1 MSLRRGYDDYED
13 DDDDAAPV
21 RSWKRWTLYALLVAF
36 GLFLGFLIPYV
47 LILDAQVRK
56 EFGDLQWQLPTRIFA
71 QPLALAD
78 GTHMDVPTLLLELE
92 AAGYR
97 NDGAGLVP
105 GTYMR
110 DGNRLR
116 IASRGF
122 ADIGG
127 AVPASRIEVVLG
139 GGRVAALKSLDA
151 GGPGGSRLL
160 VVKLDPA
167 PIAALYGSNQEERRL
182 VRLEDVPPLLISG
195 LQSVEDRDFKNHHGI
210 DIGGI
215 VRALWVDAREG
226 GMRQGGSTITQQLVR
241 MLFLSRE
248 RSFKRKFNEALY
260 ALLIEARFDK
270 RRILEAYLNEVFLAQ
285 QGQQSV
291 HGVGSGAQFW
301 FGRPLFSLPTQDI
314 ALLIGLVKG
323 PSYYDPRRY
332 PDRALARRNVVLDI
346 FAETGLIQPDEL
358 ARAKA
363 APLGIS
369 AHPGIV
375 TNRYPAFVDLVRRQ
389 LQSDYPADKLRGAGL
404 IIHTT
409 LDPAAQIYSENAVKS
424 ALDKAQR
431 KHGPALEAG
440 MVVTDTRTGGVVAV
454 VGSREFTQPDFDRA
468 LDAKRP
474 VGSLLKPFVYLLA
487 LAQPTR
493 YSLAT
498 VVQDTPVTVTQPNG
512 KRWSPSN
519 ADGRSHGG
527 VRVMDALAQSYN
539 QASVRI
545 GIDVGLDRVVK
556 IIQVLAGI
564 DAEPNPSLILG
575 AVDQSPFAMAQL
587 YQFLASDGEVQPL
600 YAVRGVLDAD
610 GQAVKRYDK
619 TPQPAQAGDALA
631 ARLVTLALQ
640 HTVTSGTAAALQS
653 DGLGFL
659 QAAGKTGTTND
670 NRDSWFAGF
679 TGSHLA
685 VIWVGND
692 ANQMTGLYGA
702 TGAMRVWSALFR
714 KLPSAPL
721 TVSNEG
727 LEWAWIAPEQYA
739 SVDQSCP
746 GARRFAFVRGIV
758 PAAAIGCGS
767 GETLDANNGWVRV
780 PSGDAAN
787 PEGAGQPPAN
797 QGQSNDQ
804 GWVRMPP
811 QTDPSRSDSSKTD
824 PIKPDPTKPDSKQ
837 PDSKQ
842 PDPNRSGRLPASP
855 NQDGP

>member
-1 MSLRRGYDDYED
+1 MRRGYDDYED
-13 DDDDAAPV
+13 DDEAPA
-21 RSWKRWTLYALLVAF
+21 RSWKHWTLYGLLGAF

-56 EFGDLQWQLPTRIFA
+56 EFGDLQWQLPTRVYA

-78 GTHMDVPTLLLELE
+78 GTRMDVPTLLLELE
-92 AAGYR
+92 AATYR
-97 NDGAGLVP
+97 NDGVGREP
-105 GTYMR
+105 GTYAH
-110 DGNRLR
+110 DGNRFR

-127 AVPASRIEVVLG
+127 AVPASRVELVLG
-139 GGRVAALKSLDA
+139 GGKVAALKSSD
-151 GGPGGSRLL
+151 GRRLAA
-160 VVKLDPA
+160 VKLDPA

-182 VRLEDVPPLLISG
+182 VRLDDVPPLLISG
-195 LQSVEDRDFKNHHGI
+195 LQAVEDRDFKNHHGI
-210 DIGGI
+210 DVGGI

-248 RSFKRKFNEALY
+248 RSLKRKFNEALY
-260 ALLIEARFDK
+260 AVLIEARFDK

-285 QGQQSV
+285 QGSQSI

-301 FGRPLFSLPTQDI
+301 FGRPLSSLPTPDI

-323 PSYYDPRRY
+323 PSYYDPRHY
-332 PDRALARRNVVLDI
+332 PDRALARRNVVLDT
-346 FAETGLIQPDEL
+346 FAETGLLKPDEL
-358 ARAKA
+358 ASAKA

-389 LQSDYPADKLRGAGL
+389 LQTDYPADKLRGAGL

-424 ALDKAQR
+424 ALEKAQR
-431 KHGPALEAG
+431 KRGPALEAG

-454 VGSREFTQPDFDRA
+454 VGSREFTEPDFDRA

-487 LAQPTR
+487 LAQPNR
-493 YSLAT
+493 YSLAS
-498 VVQDTPVTVTQPNG
+498 VVQDTPVSVAQGNG
-512 KRWSPSN
+512 KRWTPSN
-519 ADGRSHGG
+519 DEGRSHGG
-527 VRVMDALAQSYN
+527 VRLIDALAMSYN
-539 QASVRI
+539 QATVRV
-545 GIDVGLDRVVK
+545 GIDVGVDRLVK

-564 DAEPNPSLILG
+564 DADPNPSLILG

-600 YAVRGVLDAD
+600 YAVRGVLDSN

-619 TPQPAQAGDALA
+619 APQPAQAGDALA

-653 DGLGFL
+653 DGLGYL

-670 NRDSWFAGF
+670 SRDSWFAGF

-702 TGAMRVWSALFR
+702 TGGMRVWSALFK
-714 KLPSAPL
+714 KLPSTPL
-721 TVSNEG
+721 AVSNEG
-727 LEWAWIAPEQYA
+727 LDWAWIAPGQYA
-739 SVDQSCP
+739 SVEQSCP

-758 PAAAIGCGS
+758 PAPATGCGG
-767 GETLDANNGWVRV
+767 GETLDAENGWVRV
-780 PSGDAAN
+780 PSADDAN
-787 PEGAGQPPAN
+787 PGAPGQPPSAPRPT
-797 QGQSNDQ
+797 DEQ
-804 GWVRMPP
+804 GWVRVPA
-811 QTDPSRSDSSKTD
+811 
-824 PIKPDPTKPDSKQ
+824 Q
-837 PDSKQ
+837 PDAPSAGDNKQ
-842 PDPNRSGRLPASP
+842 
-855 NQDGP
+855 

>member
-1 MSLRRGYDDYED
+1 MSLRRGYDEIDDED
-13 DDDDAAPV
+13 EDEAPA
-21 RSWKRWTLYALLVAF
+21 RSWKRWMLYAFLGGF
-36 GLFLGFLIPYV
+36 GLFLGFLIPYA

-56 EFGDLQWQLPTRIFA
+56 EFGDLQWQLPTRVFA

-78 GTHMDVPTLLLELE
+78 GTRMDVPTLLLELE
-92 AAGYR
+92 AATYR
-97 NDGAGLVP
+97 NDGVGREP
-105 GTYMR
+105 GTYAH
-110 DGNRLR
+110 DGNHFH

-127 AVPASRIEVVLG
+127 PVPASRIEVVLG
-139 GGRVAALKSLDA
+139 GGRVAGLKSES
-151 GGPGGSRLL
+151 GGRLAAI
-160 VVKLDPA
+160 KLDPA

-195 LQSVEDRDFKNHHGI
+195 LQAVEDRDFKNHHGI

-248 RSFKRKFNEALY
+248 RSVKRKFNEAIY
-260 ALLIEARFDK
+260 AVLIEARFDK

-285 QGQQSV
+285 QGSQSI

-301 FGRPLFSLPTQDI
+301 FGRQLSSLPTPDI

-346 FAETGLIQPDEL
+346 FAETGLIKPDEL
-358 ARAKA
+358 LQAKA

-389 LQSDYPADKLRGAGL
+389 LQTDYPADKLRGAGL
-404 IIHTT
+404 LIHTT

-424 ALDKAQR
+424 ALEKAQR
-431 KHGPALEAG
+431 KRGPALEAG
-440 MVVTDTRTGGVVAV
+440 MVVTDTRTGGVLAV
-454 VGSREFTQPDFDRA
+454 VGSREFTEPDFDRA

-487 LAQPTR
+487 LAQPNR
-493 YSLAT
+493 YSLAS
-498 VVQDTPVTVTQPNG
+498 VVQDIPITVAQGNG
-512 KRWSPSN
+512 KRWSPGN
-519 ADGRSHGG
+519 NEGRSHGA
-527 VRVMDALAQSYN
+527 VRLIDALAMSYN
-539 QASVRI
+539 QATVRV
-545 GIDVGLDRVVK
+545 GIDVGVDRLVK

-564 DAEPNPSLILG
+564 DADPNPSLILG

-600 YAVRGVLDAD
+600 YAVRGVLDAG
-610 GQAVKRYDK
+610 GQSVKRYDK
-619 TPQPAQAGDALA
+619 APQPAQAGDALA

-670 NRDSWFAGF
+670 SRDSWFAGF
-679 TGSHLA
+679 TGTHLA
-685 VIWVGND
+685 VVWVGND
-692 ANQMTGLYGA
+692 ANAMTGLYGA
-702 TGAMRVWSALFR
+702 TGAMRVWSALFK
-714 KLPSAPL
+714 KLPSTPL
-721 TVSNEG
+721 AVSNEG
-727 LEWAWIAPEQYA
+727 LDWAWIAPGQYA
-739 SVDQSCP
+739 SVEQSCP

-758 PAAAIGCGS
+758 PAPATGCGGGG
-767 GETLDANNGWVRV
+767 GETLDAENGWVRV
-780 PSGDAAN
+780 PSADAAN
-787 PEGAGQPPAN
+787 PDPTGQPPT
-797 QGQSNDQ
+797 DEQ
-804 GWVRMPP
+804 GWTRVPA
-811 QTDPSRSDSSKTD
+811 
-824 PIKPDPTKPDSKQ
+824 
-837 PDSKQ
+837 Q
-842 PDPNRSGRLPASP
+842 PDPPPSD
-855 NQDGP
+855 NQQ

>member
-1 MSLRRGYDDYED
+1 MRRGYDDIDDED
-13 DDDDAAPV
+13 EDEAPA
-21 RSWKRWTLYALLVAF
+21 RSWKRWMLYAFLGGF
-36 GLFLGFLIPYV
+36 GLFLGFLIPYA

-56 EFGDLQWQLPTRIFA
+56 EFGDLQWQLPTRVFA

-78 GTHMDVPTLLLELE
+78 GARMDVPTLLLELE
-92 AAGYR
+92 AATYR
-97 NDGAGLVP
+97 NDGAGREP
-105 GTYMR
+105 GTYAR
-110 DGNRLR
+110 DGNRFR

-127 AVPASRIEVVLG
+127 QVQPSRVEVVLG
-139 GGRVAALKSLDA
+139 GGKVAAVKSQDGA
-151 GGPGGSRLL
+151 RLHGI
-160 VVKLDPA
+160 KLDPA

-182 VRLEDVPPLLISG
+182 VRLEDVPPLMISG
-195 LQSVEDRDFKNHHGI
+195 LQAVEDRDFKNHHGI

-248 RSFKRKFNEALY
+248 RSLKRKFNEAIY
-260 ALLIEARFDK
+260 AVLIEARFDK

-285 QGQQSV
+285 QGDQSI

-301 FGRPLFSLPTQDI
+301 FGRQLSSLPTPNI

-332 PDRALARRNVVLDI
+332 PDRALARRNVVLDTY
-346 FAETGLIQPDEL
+346 AETGLIKPDEL
-358 ARAKA
+358 LQAKA

-389 LQSDYPADKLRGAGL
+389 LQTDYPADKLRGAGL
-404 IIHTT
+404 LIHTT

-424 ALDKAQR
+424 ALEKAQR
-431 KHGPALEAG
+431 KRGPALEAG

-487 LAQPTR
+487 LAQPNR
-493 YSLAT
+493 YSLAS
-498 VVQDTPVTVTQPNG
+498 VVQDSPITVAQGNG
-512 KRWSPSN
+512 KRWSPGN
-519 ADGRSHGG
+519 NEGRSHGG
-527 VRVMDALAQSYN
+527 VRLIDALAMSYN
-539 QASVRI
+539 QATVRV
-545 GIDVGLDRVVK
+545 GIDVGVDRLVK

-564 DAEPNPSLILG
+564 DSDPNPSLILG

-600 YAVRGVLDAD
+600 YAVRGVLDAG
-610 GQAVKRYDK
+610 GQSVKRYDK
-619 TPQPAQAGDALA
+619 APQPAQAGDALA

-670 NRDSWFAGF
+670 SRDSWFAGF
-679 TGSHLA
+679 TGTHLA
-685 VIWVGND
+685 VVWVGND
-692 ANQMTGLYGA
+692 ANAMTGLYGA
-702 TGAMRVWSALFR
+702 TGAMRVWSALFK
-714 KLPSAPL
+714 KLPSTPL
-721 TVSNEG
+721 AVSNEG
-727 LEWAWIAPEQYA
+727 LDWAWIAPGQYA
-739 SVDQSCP
+739 SVEQSCP

-758 PAAAIGCGS
+758 PAPATGCGG
-767 GETLDANNGWVRV
+767 GETLDAENGWVRV
-780 PSGDAAN
+780 PSADDANPDAA
-787 PEGAGQPPAN
+787 GKPPA
-797 QGQSNDQ
+797 DEQ
-804 GWVRMPP
+804 GWTRVPA
-811 QTDPSRSDSSKTD
+811 
-824 PIKPDPTKPDSKQ
+824 
-837 PDSKQ
+837 Q
-842 PDPNRSGRLPASP
+842 PDPPPSDG
-855 NQDGP
+855 NQQ